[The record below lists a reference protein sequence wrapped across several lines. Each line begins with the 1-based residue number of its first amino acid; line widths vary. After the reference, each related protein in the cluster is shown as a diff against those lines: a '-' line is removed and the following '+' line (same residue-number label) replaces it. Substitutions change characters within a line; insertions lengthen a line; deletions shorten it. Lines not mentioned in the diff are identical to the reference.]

1 MKRLPALALCL
12 LALACD
18 RDGGPVNAATGAEK
32 DRFAAVAALVKAK
45 DTAGAIQALEAM
57 RRTQPDD
64 PGVALRLME
73 LYNRQ
78 NEPAKAILRGRDA
91 LAAHPDAKELYV
103 PLAELYL
110 RAAQHELALPVL
122 LEARARGVDD
132 KEVAY
137 RLGTVYANLD
147 RRAEARAEYE
157 RALAAGLEERLGKYN
172 LALLALADQDRPRA
186 QSILEDV
193 VAKNPG
199 YAAAKRELA
208 HVVLDQA
215 IIAAREEKHVEMA
228 AVNKA
233 MDMLWGIK
241 DELKDD
247 WRVCEAMGDGWLL
260 LGDYDASLA
269 AYTEALRLG
278 REPKSVQDRY
288 RVAALRK
295 KEVDAQKAA
304 ADGTKAPDSKAAAP
318 NATSPKAAAP
328 DAADPKASG
337 ARTPPGALDPK
348 AGEPKSSDRR

>member
-1 MKRLPALALCL
+1 MNRLPALALCL
-12 LALACD
+12 LTLACD
-18 RDGGPVNAATGAEK
+18 HDGGAPTGRTPTAGGATSNGATTSTAEK
-32 DRFAAVAALVKAK
+32 ERFAAVSERVKAK
-45 DTAGAIQALEAM
+45 DIPGAIQLLEAM

-64 PGVALRLME
+64 PAVALRLME
-73 LYNRQ
+73 LYHNQ

-91 LAAHPDAKELYV
+91 LAAHPDATELYV

-110 RAAQHELALPVL
+110 RANQYELAKSVL
-122 LEARARGVDD
+122 LEARVHGVDD

-147 RRAEARAEYE
+147 QRAEARVEYE

-172 LALLALADQDRPRA
+172 LALLAIADQDRPRA

-193 VAKNPG
+193 VAKNPK

-215 IIAAREEKHVEMA
+215 ILSARESKQVDVA
-228 AVNKA
+228 QINKA
-233 MDMLWGIK
+233 MDMLWGLK

-278 REPKSVQDRY
+278 RNPKSVEERY
-288 RVAALRK
+288 RVAATRK
-295 KEVDAQKAA
+295 KELDAQKAA
-304 ADGTKAPDSKAAAP
+304 AEGGKAVDPKVPDSKPA
-318 NATSPKAAAP
+318 K
-328 DAADPKASG
+328 
-337 ARTPPGALDPK
+337 ALDPK
-348 AGEPKSSDRR
+348 AGDPKSGDRR